1 MLKKIALICLT
12 CSLNATEY
20 YSMTEEQEWVV
31 MEYIEDYVNRM
42 GCNER
47 QMWLQ
52 DVVRDFERRDQY
64 NQFQLYEVQNM
75 E

>member
-12 CSLNATEY
+12 CSLNADYVCLTQ
-20 YSMTEEQEWVV
+20 EQEWDL
-31 MEYIEDYVNRM
+31 MEYIETYVNHM
-42 GCNER
+42 EENER

-52 DVVRDFERRDQY
+52 DVVNDFEKRDKY
-64 NQFQLYEVQNM
+64 NAFELYKIE